1 MRNIKG
7 ASCGPIYAVNR
18 REREREREAERE
30 RKGEREGERKGRT
43 VCVDTCTRVTVAH
56 ASVLPSSLR
65 LPPTP
70 RRAGFIVSA
79 RMHSLSSYTDR
90 FVFFPALLSRF
101 PAPLL
106 LTSMFLS
113 FFFSPP
119 PPLPSPSFFFYF
131 PTIIIPSNFAHSKR
145 WRKFVEVTPRENA
158 EDSVQNK
165 EPWGWL
171 SLFPTRRKRGA
182 LRARK
187 RRRGGLERILLVKC
201 RARRSR

>member
-7 ASCGPIYAVNR
+7 ASCGPVYAVNK

-30 RKGEREGERKGRT
+30 RKGERERERKGRT

-90 FVFFPALLSRF
+90 FVFSPPSFRAFP
-101 PAPLL
+101 PLL
-106 LTSMFLS
+106 LTSVFLS

-119 PPLPSPSFFFYF
+119 PALPSPSFFF
-131 PTIIIPSNFAHSKR
+131 
-145 WRKFVEVTPRENA
+145 
-158 EDSVQNK
+158 
-165 EPWGWL
+165 
-171 SLFPTRRKRGA
+171 LFSYDNHPIQLCPFETMA
-182 LRARK
+182 Q
-187 RRRGGLERILLVKC
+187 V
-201 RARRSR
+201 RRSHA